1 MGDLVGNAPKAAA
14 GVMNASGAEP
24 SGGRGLR
31 RRHYVLLVLTLVYM
45 LNIADRFILGALIEP
60 IKAEFHLSDGG
71 VAFLTGVA
79 LAIFYV
85 SAGIPLGILADRT
98 NRRNMI
104 AWALLIWSG
113 FTLLCGFCQSY
124 WQLLIARLGVG
135 VGEAGGTPPSQ
146 SLLADEFPAA
156 SRGPAMS
163 IFSIGSAMGA
173 ALGMAGAGWLTD
185 LYGWRQS
192 LIVFGAIG
200 LPLALLVRL
209 SLREPVRG
217 ASDAIGPAHTGKGP
231 GIVDTL
237 RFIRAHPAIFHVL
250 VGATVVTFAGSGLL
264 WWTSA
269 FLMRFHGLTAGQ
281 AGMTLGMMS
290 AVGGAGSMLVTAWI
304 MARLSSRDPRWQMW
318 LVALVTLILIIPG
331 AIAFSTQSLNVATIA
346 LWAFM
351 PASCVYIGPT
361 LALCQSL
368 VPAEM
373 RGQTVSFLLFT
384 TNIANLV
391 IAPQLIGSASDF
403 IGPFLTDPHQSLRW
417 VLVAGSFAGIWG
429 GWHYYAAGRAFRG

>member
-1 MGDLVGNAPKAAA
+1 MSATNPGAPRWHWR
-14 GVMNASGAEP
+14 S
-24 SGGRGLR
+24 R
-31 RRHYVLLVLTLVYM
+31 RNYALFVLTTVYA
-45 LNIADRFILGALIEP
+45 LNIADRFVLGTLIEP

-85 SAGIPLGILADRT
+85 AAGIPLGLLADRT

-104 AWALLIWSG
+104 AWALLLWSG
-113 FTLLCGFCQSY
+113 FTLLCGFSQTY
-124 WQLLIARLGVG
+124 WHLLLARIGVG

-156 SRGPAMS
+156 SRGSAMS
-163 IFSIGSAMGA
+163 VFSIGSTMGA

-192 LIVFGAIG
+192 LVVFGAIG
-200 LPLALLVRL
+200 LPLAVLVRL

-217 ASDAIGPAHTGKGP
+217 ATDDIQRDAAVSTP

-237 RFIRAHPAIFHVL
+237 RYIRAHAAILHVL
-250 VGATVVTFAGSGLL
+250 LGATVVTFSGAGLL

-269 FLMRFHGLTAGQ
+269 FLMRFHGLSAGE
-281 AGMTLGMMS
+281 AGMSLGIMS
-290 AVGGAGSMLVTAWI
+290 AVGGSLAMLGTAWV
-304 MARLSSRDPRWQMW
+304 MARLSSRDPRWQVW
-318 LVALVTLILIIPG
+318 LVALVSIAVIVPGVIAYSTHSLGIATL
-331 AIAFSTQSLNVATIA
+331 A
-346 LWAFM
+346 LWVFV
-351 PASCVYIGPT
+351 PASCIYIGPT

-373 RGQTVSFLLFT
+373 RGQTVAILLFT
-384 TNIANLV
+384 ANIANLV
-391 IAPQLIGSASDF
+391 VAPQLIGSASDF
-403 IGPFLTDPHQSLRW
+403 IGPFLGDPHQSLRW
-417 VLVAGSFAGIWG
+417 VLVVCSFTGIWG
-429 GWHYYAAGRAFRG
+429 GWHYYAAGRTIREDIL

>member
-1 MGDLVGNAPKAAA
+1 MSGTTIDAP
-14 GVMNASGAEP
+14 
-24 SGGRGLR
+24 R
-31 RRHYVLLVLTLVYM
+31 RRWLNRRNYVLLILTTVYA
-45 LNIADRFILGALIEP
+45 LNIADRFVLGTLIEP

-85 SAGIPLGILADRT
+85 TAGIPLGLLADRT

-104 AWALLIWSG
+104 AWALLIWSS
-113 FTLLCGFCQSY
+113 FTLLCGFSQTY
-124 WQLLIARLGVG
+124 WQLLLARLGVG

-163 IFSIGSAMGA
+163 IFSIGSTMGA

-185 LYGWRQS
+185 LYGWRQG

-200 LPLALLVRL
+200 LPLALLVRF

-217 ASDAIGPAHTGKGP
+217 ATDEVQPDPAVSAP

-237 RFIRAHPAIFHVL
+237 RFIRRHPAVFHVL
-250 VGATVVTFAGSGLL
+250 VGATIVTFSGAGLL

-269 FLMRFHGLTAGQ
+269 FLMRFHGLSAGQ
-281 AGMTLGMMS
+281 AGMSLGIMS
-290 AVGGAGSMLVTAWI
+290 AVGGSIAMLGTAWV
-304 MARLSSRDPRWQMW
+304 MARLVSHDPRWQVW
-318 LVALVTLILIIPG
+318 LVALVSIAAIVPGVVAYSTNSFNAATL
-331 AIAFSTQSLNVATIA
+331 A
-346 LWAFM
+346 LWIFV
-351 PASCVYIGPT
+351 PASCIYIGPT

-373 RGQTVSFLLFT
+373 RGQTVAILLFT
-384 TNIANLV
+384 ANIANLV
-391 IAPQLIGSASDF
+391 VAPQLIGSASDF
-403 IGPFLTDPHQSLRW
+403 VGPFLNDPHQSLRW
-417 VLVAGSFAGIWG
+417 VLVACSFTGVWG
-429 GWHYYAAGRAFRG
+429 AWHYYAAGRTIREDIT

>member
-1 MGDLVGNAPKAAA
+1 MSVADPAAPR
-14 GVMNASGAEP
+14 S
-24 SGGRGLR
+24 RWLTR
-31 RRHYVLLVLTLVYM
+31 RNYVLFVLTTIYA
-45 LNIADRFILGALIEP
+45 LNIADRFVLGTLIEP

-85 SAGIPLGILADRT
+85 AAGVPLGLLADRT

-104 AWALLIWSG
+104 AWALFIWSG
-113 FTLLCGFCQSY
+113 FTLLCGLSQTY
-124 WQLLIARLGVG
+124 WQLLLVRIGVG

-156 SRGPAMS
+156 SRGAAMS
-163 IFSIGSAMGA
+163 VFSIGSTVGA

-217 ASDAIGPAHTGKGP
+217 AKDHSRPDPAVNAP
-231 GIVDTL
+231 GIIDTL
-237 RFIRAHPAIFHVL
+237 RYIRGHAAIRHVL
-250 VGATVVTFAGSGLL
+250 LGATVVTFSGAGLL

-269 FLMRFHGLTAGQ
+269 FLMRFHGLSAGE
-281 AGMTLGMMS
+281 AGLSLGIMS
-290 AVGGAGSMLVTAWI
+290 AVGGSATMLGTAWV
-304 MARLSSRDPRWQMW
+304 MARLSSCDPRWQVW
-318 LVALVTLILIIPG
+318 LIALVSVAVIVPG
-331 AIAFSTQSLNVATIA
+331 VIAYSAQSLSLATLA
-346 LWAFM
+346 LWIFL
-351 PASCVYIGPT
+351 PASSLYIGPT

-373 RGQTVSFLLFT
+373 RGQTVAILLFT
-384 TNIANLV
+384 ANIANLV

-403 IGPFLTDPHQSLRW
+403 IGSFLADPHQSLRW
-417 VLVAGSFAGIWG
+417 VLVVCSFTGIWG
-429 GWHYYAAGRAFRG
+429 GWHYYAAARTIRAEIL

>member
-1 MGDLVGNAPKAAA
+1 
-14 GVMNASGAEP
+14 MN
-24 SGGRGLR
+24 R
-31 RRHYVLLVLTLVYM
+31 RNYVLLVLTTVYA
-45 LNIADRFILGALIEP
+45 LNIADRFVLGTLIEP

-85 SAGIPLGILADRT
+85 TAGIPLGLLADRT

-104 AWALLIWSG
+104 AWALLIWSS
-113 FTLLCGFCQSY
+113 FTLLCGFSQTY
-124 WQLLIARLGVG
+124 WQLLLVRLGVG

-163 IFSIGSAMGA
+163 IFSIGSTMGA

-185 LYGWRQS
+185 LYGWRQG

-200 LPLALLVRL
+200 LPLALLVRF

-217 ASDAIGPAHTGKGP
+217 ATDVVQPNPAVSAP

-237 RFIRAHPAIFHVL
+237 RFIRRHPAVFHVL
-250 VGATVVTFAGSGLL
+250 VGATIVTFSGAGLL

-269 FLMRFHGLTAGQ
+269 FLMRFHGLSAGQ
-281 AGMTLGMMS
+281 AGMSLGIMS
-290 AVGGAGSMLVTAWI
+290 AVGGSIAMLGTAWV
-304 MARLSSRDPRWQMW
+304 MARLVSHDPRWQVW
-318 LVALVTLILIIPG
+318 LVALVSVAAIVPGVVAYSTNSFNAATL
-331 AIAFSTQSLNVATIA
+331 A
-346 LWAFM
+346 LWIFV
-351 PASCVYIGPT
+351 PASCIYIGPT

-373 RGQTVSFLLFT
+373 RGQTVAILLFT
-384 TNIANLV
+384 ANIANLV
-391 IAPQLIGSASDF
+391 VAPQLIGSASDF
-403 IGPFLTDPHQSLRW
+403 VGPFLDDPHQSLRW
-417 VLVAGSFAGIWG
+417 VLVACSFTGVWG
-429 GWHYYAAGRAFRG
+429 AWHYYAAGRTIREDIT

>member
-1 MGDLVGNAPKAAA
+1 
-14 GVMNASGAEP
+14 MN
-24 SGGRGLR
+24 R
-31 RRHYVLLVLTLVYM
+31 RNYVLLILTTVYA
-45 LNIADRFILGALIEP
+45 LNIADRFVLGTLIEP

-85 SAGIPLGILADRT
+85 TAGIPLGLLADRT

-104 AWALLIWSG
+104 AWALLIWSS
-113 FTLLCGFCQSY
+113 FTLLCGFSQTY
-124 WQLLIARLGVG
+124 WQLLLARLGVG

-163 IFSIGSAMGA
+163 IFSIGSTMGA

-185 LYGWRQS
+185 LYGWRQG

-200 LPLALLVRL
+200 LPLALLVRF

-217 ASDAIGPAHTGKGP
+217 ATDEVQPDPAVSAP

-237 RFIRAHPAIFHVL
+237 RFIRRHPAVFHVL
-250 VGATVVTFAGSGLL
+250 VGATIVTFSGAGLL

-269 FLMRFHGLTAGQ
+269 FLMRFHGLSAGQ
-281 AGMTLGMMS
+281 AGMSLGIMS
-290 AVGGAGSMLVTAWI
+290 AVGGSIAMLGTAWV
-304 MARLSSRDPRWQMW
+304 MARLVSHDPRWQVW
-318 LVALVTLILIIPG
+318 LVALVSIAAIVPGVVAYSTNSFNAATL
-331 AIAFSTQSLNVATIA
+331 A
-346 LWAFM
+346 LWIFV
-351 PASCVYIGPT
+351 PASCIYIGPT

-373 RGQTVSFLLFT
+373 RGQTVAILLFT
-384 TNIANLV
+384 ANIANLV
-391 IAPQLIGSASDF
+391 VAPQLIGSASDF
-403 IGPFLTDPHQSLRW
+403 VGPFLNDPHQSLRW
-417 VLVAGSFAGIWG
+417 VLVACSFTGVWG
-429 GWHYYAAGRAFRG
+429 AWHYYAAGRTIREDIT